1 MKENVTLLKTT
12 NQSQQ
17 SFHIAQSIRSLSPES
32 KKTGRWTMEEHFRF
46 LEAL

>member
-17 SFHIAQSIRSLSPES
+17 SFHIAQSIRS
-32 KKTGRWTMEEHFRF
+32 
-46 LEAL
+46 